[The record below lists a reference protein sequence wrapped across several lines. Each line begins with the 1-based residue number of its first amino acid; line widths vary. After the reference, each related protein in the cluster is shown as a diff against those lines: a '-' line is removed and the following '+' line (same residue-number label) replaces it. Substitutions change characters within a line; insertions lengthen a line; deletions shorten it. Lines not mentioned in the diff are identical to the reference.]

1 MEAVERHSGS
11 DMDVKQK
18 VSEDLLRDCYH
29 IRHQNVRHCAYLD
42 LDSAGVV
49 IGRERHIQKVLDN
62 LKVGHIVMMALLD
75 GYHRYLGVESLRR
88 VVVEHLKACRKL
100 TVSFAIHHKA
110 AVGG

>member
-18 VSEDLLRDCYH
+18 VSED
-29 IRHQNVRHCAYLD
+29 LD